1 MSGNAQTFPRTS
13 IPTTIPGLRDGSRR
27 NVIPIRTA
35 GETLAC
41 GSHIA
46 RWRICLTP
54 YQFAWRHAEQH
65 LLRDTGIG
73 TYIYI
78 YILRLVQCLMGAQPL
93 ESFTLCHTG
102 ALPTKDRLCLTHPH
116 GGTPASSKSYQSSR
130 RHGLG
135 RGGAGEGPRTIC
147 CARGFCPYFWGV
159 REPYPAKV
167 RLCLTNLHGGTPA
180 SAKSGSTSLTSC
192 CRTIVLLLKLS
203 VFLLTQLRMSWF
215 YNDLEFQLGLFLP

>member
-1 MSGNAQTFPRTS
+1 MHKLFPAHQFLRLYQACEMAAGATSYQSAQRAKPLPAVAISQDGGYALRHTSSHGGTLSNTFCE
-13 IPTTIPGLRDGSRR
+13 IPES
-27 NVIPIRTA
+27 A
-35 GETLAC
+35 
-41 GSHIA
+41 H
-46 RWRICLTP
+46 
-54 YQFAWRHAEQH
+54 
-65 LLRDTGIG
+65 
-73 TYIYI
+73 IYI